1 MGPSLARIMEQRH
14 IGQPVPII
22 HMAAST
28 QNLGGPG
35 VQGKLPKRGRDP
47 RLSLPGFRCSHLI
60 ADDIDLVLDLG
71 HPLAHNGE
79 QLRDG
84 GLRVKQNLLA
94 GRVIGVEEGEGWGGE
109 RSKVTQG
116 KLDPPSILRQ
126 GGSRSLPLR
135 PSNAGSQ
142 TGGTWATGNF
152 CVLYMRFQNQEVS
165 HKNLDAQCVMK
176 DWKIRQFP

>member
-1 MGPSLARIMEQRH
+1 MEVCRLGFWVVMRVLGLGPGFWGSWFGGVQALTDSVGPSLARIMEQRH
-14 IGQPVPII
+14 VGQPVPII

-35 VQGKLPKRGRDP
+35 VQGRLPKRGRDP

-116 KLDPPSILRQ
+116 KLAPSFHPEA
-126 GGSRSLPLR
+126 GGLQVFALK
-135 PSNAGSQ
+135 
-142 TGGTWATGNF
+142 TF
-152 CVLYMRFQNQEVS
+152 
-165 HKNLDAQCVMK
+165 
-176 DWKIRQFP
+176 